1 MINLAHV
8 LRTHGPAFEA
18 DLEQHFSRDLADL
31 YTGELTVRKAGVLL
45 TGLPRGSNTW
55 IRMGGPGAITAE
67 TEGLWLVEHAVKL
80 TVWDGKGKPP
90 QMRDYPE
97 EWGKADKKTQHAVS
111 QAEKWRARAKARRE
125 GN

>member
-67 TEGLWLVEHAVKL
+67 TVGLWLVEHAVEL

-90 QMRDYPE
+90 RMRDYPE
-97 EWGKADKKTQHAVS
+97 EWERSDRQTEPSVAQAGKMSAA
-111 QAEKWRARAKARRE
+111 A
-125 GN
+125 